1 MRVRAAATWALG
13 ALVPALGAFAFVGS
27 LWAAPTFIPTGIG
40 MTPAA
45 VALVA
50 LVATTYALVGALVA
64 GRLPANAIG
73 WLLLGA
79 AGCAGATLAA
89 CEWVALGLPAAAWA
103 SWLTQWV
110 STVPLLLV
118 AYVLLL
124 FPDGRLP
131 SRRWRPA
138 LWLLDLAVVAML
150 VGSMF
155 SPTGTAGSGA
165 PNPVAISA
173 IKGTVVQ
180 DAVLGFLL
188 LAAAIVVAACALVVR
203 FRGSTGTQ
211 RAQLKW
217 LAWAASVVTVG
228 FVFQI
233 LTWFASRQTDGDLA
247 QVGLLVLV
255 VCFAAIPAAC
265 GVAVTRYRLYD
276 IDRVVSRTVAY
287 LLLTGIVVG
296 VYVAVVTAASSVLPH
311 GASQAVVAAAT
322 LAAAAAFEPARRRV
336 QRMVDHRFNRDRYD
350 AQRLV
355 ERYAD
360 GLRHAVELDLTQRQ
374 LVAVVRGAVEPST
387 IAVWVRPT
395 RQPPS

>member
-64 GRLPANAIG
+64 GRLPGNAIG

-155 SPTGTAGSGA
+155 SPTGTADSGA

-296 VYVAVVTAASSVLPH
+296 VYVAVVTAASSVLPR

-360 GLRHAVELDLTQRQ
+360 GLRHAVELDGTQRQ